1 LTRSLSIIIPA
12 YNEETRLPATL
23 RTVAAWL
30 AQREWTFREILVVD
44 DGSRDRTAAVAE
56 NFAEKFAGERSCVRV
71 VRYAGN
77 RGKGYAVRT
86 GMLEANGDWVLF
98 SDADLSSPIEEFHK
112 LWAAAEREQA
122 AIAIGSRALDRSL
135 IGVHQPLLRERAGQ
149 IYNLAMRAA
158 LGLDLADTQCG
169 FKLFRRDAALAAFSR
184 QKLERFSF
192 DAEVLF
198 IARKLGYRITEVP
211 VRWNNVE
218 GTKVG
223 MMSGAQSFFDL
234 ITIRIHA
241 ARGDYRL
248 DESI

>member
-12 YNEETRLPATL
+12 YNEETRLPSTL
-23 RTVAAWL
+23 RTVTAWL
-30 AQREWTFREILVVD
+30 AARQWGFCEVIVVD

-56 NFAEKFAGERSCVRV
+56 EFTKNVPCLRV
-71 VRYAGN
+71 VRYPGN

-86 GMLEANGDWVLF
+86 GMLEAKGEWVLF
-98 SDADLSSPIEEFHK
+98 SDADLSSPIEEFDK
-112 LWAAAEREQA
+112 LSAAADRDSA

-135 IGVHQPLLRERAGQ
+135 IGVHQPLFRERAGQ
-149 IYNLAMRAA
+149 IYNLAMRTA
-158 LGLDLADTQCG
+158 LRLDLADTQCG
-169 FKLFRRDAALAAFSR
+169 FKLYRRDAARAVFSR

-198 IARKLGYRITEVP
+198 IARKLGFRITEIP

-223 MMSGAQSFFDL
+223 MFNGAQSFLDL
-234 ITIRIHA
+234 ITIRVNA

-248 DESI
+248 GERI